1 MAFNG
6 SGSFARLYSWVTDRS
21 NSIKI
26 RADRMDEEMDG
37 IATGLSNVICK
48 DGQTTITANI
58 PFNNRKITG
67 LGDATAAA
75 DALNRQSGDARY
87 LLWPNALTALTN
99 LADGDFFGVYDLS
112 ATANKGVTYSSLKTE
127 LTTDFQADGRMF
139 PAGTRLVFQQ
149 TTPPTGWTKET
160 GAAYDD
166 AALRF
171 ETGTISTGGSQSF
184 NTTFASRTFTGTVG
198 NDTPSIAKT
207 AAHTHVVTAENQLY
221 GVSLVSTNDF
231 ATTADNADSGG
242 TPPSVTTSSAGSGTA
257 HDHSLTMNAANFAVK
272 YVEACVAEK
281 S

>member
-1 MAFNG
+1 M
-6 SGSFARLYSWVTDRS
+6 TDRS

-87 LLWPNALTALTN
+87 LLWPNALTALTD

-198 NDTPSIAKT
+198 NDTPSTAKT

>member
-1 MAFNG
+1 
-6 SGSFARLYSWVTDRS
+6 
-21 NSIKI
+21 
-26 RADRMDEEMDG
+26 MDEEMDG

-87 LLWPNALTALTN
+87 LLWPNALTALTD

-184 NTTFASRTFTGTVG
+184 NATFASRTFTGTVG

-207 AAHTHVVTAENQLY
+207 AAHDHNIDLAV
-221 GVSLVSTNDF
+221 GS
-231 ATTADNADSGG
+231 ADSIA
-242 TPPSVTTSSAGSGTA
+242 TGSGRPEYVEPRNFYTANTGGSTA
-257 HDHSLTMNAANFAVK
+257 HNHTLTMNAANFDAK